1 MKILVP
7 CKRVSDPDNANKVK
21 VSGDGSKVTAEGL
34 EWKPNPFDDWAV
46 EAALRLTENGAKNE
60 RVGEVVVVSIGP
72 AEGAQQIRQFLAM
85 GGERGILVEGDDD
98 QLDSWIVARA
108 FEALVEKESP
118 DLIVMGKQSADGE
131 SGAVGPILAELLGWP
146 MATQVQTIV
155 TDDDG
160 KTLTVAREIDGG
172 LITLKVTTPAVIT
185 VADRIVRP
193 DAVKNGVT
201 PADHAYPESDSGR
214 YASLKG
220 IMQAKKKPIDQ
231 MKLSDLGV
239 EAGNTT
245 GTYSDFAKPPERTG
259 ETTFVEDAA
268 ELVQKLHTEAKVI

>member
-1 MKILVP
+1 MKVLVP

-21 VSGDGSKVTAEGL
+21 VSGDGSKVTADGL

-46 EAALRLTENGAKNE
+46 EAALRLTENAAKNE
-60 RVGEVVVVSIGP
+60 RVGELVVVSIGP
-72 AEGAQQIRQFLAM
+72 SDAAQQIRQFLAM
-85 GGERGILVEGDDD
+85 GAERGVLVEGDDD
-98 QLDSWIVARA
+98 QLDSWTVARA
-108 FEALVEKESP
+108 FQKLVEQEKP
-118 DLIVMGKQSADGE
+118 DLVVMGKQSADGE

-155 TDDDG
+155 TDDGG
-160 KTLTVAREIDGG
+160 KTITVGREIDGG
-172 LITLKVTTPAVIT
+172 LIKLKVTTPAVIT

-193 DAVKNGVT
+193 DSIKNGVT
-201 PADHAYPESDSGR
+201 PADHSYPESDSGR

-231 MKLSDLGV
+231 KKLADLGV
-239 EAGNTT
+239 DAQLT
-245 GTYSDFAKPPERTG
+245 GTYGEFAKPPARTG
-259 ETTFVEDAA
+259 QTTFVENVQ

>member
-21 VSGDGSKVTAEGL
+21 VSGDGNSVTADGL

-46 EAALRLTENGAKNE
+46 EAALRLTENAAKNE
-60 RVGEVVVVSIGP
+60 RVGEVVVLSIGP
-72 AEGAQQIRQFLAM
+72 ADAAQQIRQFLAM
-85 GGERGILVEGDDD
+85 GAERGVLVEGDDA
-98 QLDSWIVARA
+98 QLDSWSVARV
-108 FEALVEKESP
+108 FQKIVEQDKP

-131 SGAVGPILAELLGWP
+131 SGAVGPIVAELLGWP

-155 TDDDG
+155 TDDGG
-160 KTLTVAREIDGG
+160 KTLTVGREIDGG
-172 LITLKVTTPAVIT
+172 LIKLKLTAPAVIT

-193 DAVKNGVT
+193 DSVKNGVT
-201 PADHAYPESDSGR
+201 PADYSYPESDSGR

-231 MKLSDLGV
+231 KKLADLGV
-239 EAGNTT
+239 DAKLT
-245 GTYSDFAKPPERTG
+245 GTYSKFQKPPERTG
-259 ETTFVEDAA
+259 QTTFVESVE

>member
-21 VSGDGSKVTAEGL
+21 VSGDGSQVLADGL

-46 EAALRLTENGAKNE
+46 EAALRLTENAAKNE
-60 RVGEVVVVSIGP
+60 RIGEVVVFSIGP
-72 AEGAQQIRQFLAM
+72 ADAAQQIRQFLAM
-85 GGERGILVEGDDD
+85 GAERGILVEGDDA
-98 QLDSWIVARA
+98 QLDSWVVARA
-108 FEALVEKESP
+108 MKAVIDEEKP
-118 DLIVMGKQSADGE
+118 DLVVMGKQSADGE

-146 MATQVQTIV
+146 QATQVQTIV
-155 TDDDG
+155 TEDGG
-160 KTLTVAREIDGG
+160 KTLTVGREIDGG
-172 LITLKVTTPAVIT
+172 LIKLKITAPAVIT

-193 DAVKNGVT
+193 DSVRNGVT
-201 PADHAYPESDSGR
+201 PADYAYPESDSGR

-231 MKLSDLGV
+231 KKLSDFGV
-239 EAGNTT
+239 EPKLT
-245 GTYSDFAKPPERTG
+245 GTYGELAKPPERKG
-259 ETTFVEDAA
+259 ATTFVESVE